1 MDVLEKA
8 LSMLSKYPLCDHC
21 LGRQFALL
29 GYSIENNARGK
40 ALKLSLI
47 LQASDLNSSKNA
59 EGVKRLK
66 VLALNGFSREAHET
80 LHHLKKRIPKKNAP
94 KSCFLCEDRFQGLG
108 KLTQKALDAVTDYEY
123 STFLVG
129 IELPVLVEEREDEF
143 KAAFNVSYG
152 ESIRHEFG
160 RLLGK
165 RIAEETGKIAD
176 YKKPDL
182 AVIIKPFE
190 EKVRVQVNP
199 LFVAGRYRK
208 LVRDIPQSK
217 WFCSSCRGK
226 GCEKCGG
233 TGKMYPESVEELAS
247 KPLVEAAE
255 GEKNSFHASG
265 REDIDA
271 RMLGSGR
278 PFVIEISKP
287 KKRFLDLKKLE
298 AAVNANAEGKV
309 EVSGLCFSSK
319 DVVRRLKKGESAQK
333 EYRVLIDFESEVSEE
348 GLRLLEEKLSGI
360 LIKQQ
365 TPLRVLHRRADLI
378 REKYIYEV
386 KVKKVSLKRA
396 KMKIRCQGGLY
407 VKELVSGD
415 EGRTKPNVSEL
426 LENRAKPLKLDVL
439 NVIMDNQSKVKC

>member
-1 MDVLEKA
+1 MDILEKA
-8 LSMLSKYPLCDHC
+8 MAMLSKNPLCDHC

-29 GYSIENNARGK
+29 GYNMENNDRGK
-40 ALKLSLI
+40 ALKLSLT
-47 LQASDLNSSKNA
+47 LQANAFHSEKNA

-66 VLALNGFSREAHET
+66 MLAVNGFSREAQDT
-80 LHHLKKRIPKKNAP
+80 LRHLKKRVPKEDPAK
-94 KSCFLCEDRFQGLG
+94 KCCLCEGTFQLLDGLA
-108 KLTQKALDAVTDYEY
+108 QKVLNAVANYEY
-123 STFLVG
+123 TSFLVG
-129 IELPVLVEEREDEF
+129 VELPVAVEEREDEF

-165 RIAEETGKIAD
+165 RIAELTGKTTE
-176 YKKPDL
+176 YMKPDIT
-182 AVIIKPFE
+182 VIVNPFTE
-190 EKVRVQVNP
+190 RVRVQVNP

-233 TGKMYPESVEELAS
+233 TGKMYSESVEELVS
-247 KPLVEAAE
+247 KPLLEAAE
-255 GEKNSFHASG
+255 GEKTSFHASG

-271 RMLGSGR
+271 RMLGNGR

-298 AAVNANAEGKV
+298 AAVNTNAEGKV
-309 EVSGLCFSSK
+309 EVSKFRFTNK

-333 EYRVLIDFESEVSEE
+333 EYRVLIEFENAVSEKD
-348 GLRLLEEKLSGI
+348 LRLLEEKLSGA
-360 LIKQQ
+360 LLKQQ
-365 TPLRVLHRRADLI
+365 TPLRVLHRRADLT

-386 KVKKVSLKRA
+386 KVKKVALKRA
-396 KMKIRCQGGLY
+396 EMKIRCQGGLY

-415 EGRTKPNVSEL
+415 EGRTVPNVSEL
-426 LENRAKPLKLDVL
+426 LGNRAKPLKLDVL
-439 NVIMDNQSKVKC
+439 NVIME

>member
-8 LSMLSKYPLCDHC
+8 LSMLSRYALCDHC

-29 GYSIENNARGK
+29 GYSIENNDRGK
-40 ALKLSLI
+40 ALKLSLT

-59 EGVKRLK
+59 EGAKRLK
-66 VLALNGFSREAHET
+66 VLALNGFSREAKNT
-80 LHHLKKRIPKKNAP
+80 LNHLKKRIPKNSTK
-94 KSCFLCEDRFQGLG
+94 KCFLCENRFQHLDD
-108 KLTQKALDAVTDYEY
+108 LTQKALDVIAEYEFT
-123 STFLVG
+123 TFLVG
-129 IELPVLVEEREDEF
+129 IELPVTVEEREDEF
-143 KAAFNVSYG
+143 KASFNVSYG

-165 RIAEETGKIAD
+165 KVAEATGKAAE
-176 YKKPDL
+176 YKTPDI
-182 AVIIKPFE
+182 AVIINPFLE
-190 EKVRVQVNP
+190 QVRVQVNP

-217 WFCSSCRGK
+217 WFCSRCHGK

-233 TGKMYPESVEELAS
+233 TGKMYAESVEELAS
-247 KPLVEAAE
+247 KAFLEAAE
-255 GEKNSFHASG
+255 GEKTSFHASG

-278 PFVIEISKP
+278 PFVIEVSKP
-287 KKRFLDLKKLE
+287 KKRFLDLEKIE

-309 EVSGLCFSSK
+309 EISGLCFSSK
-319 DVVRRLKKGESAQK
+319 DVVRRLKRGESAQK
-333 EYRVLIDFESEVSEE
+333 EYRVLIDFEREVSEE
-348 GLRLLEEKLSGI
+348 ELRILEEKLSGV
-360 LIKQQ
+360 LIKQK

-396 KMKIRCQGGLY
+396 EIKIRCQGGLY

-415 EGRTKPNVSEL
+415 EGRTTPNVSEL

-439 NVIMDNQSKVKC
+439 NVIMDGQSKVKC

>member
-1 MDVLEKA
+1 MDILEKA
-8 LSMLSKYPLCDHC
+8 MAMLSKHPLCDHC

-29 GYSIENNARGK
+29 GYNIENEDRGK
-40 ALKLSLI
+40 ALKLSLT
-47 LQASDLNSSKNA
+47 LQASAFNSAKNA

-66 VLALNGFSREAHET
+66 VLAVNGFSSEAQDT
-80 LHHLKKRIPKKNAP
+80 LHYLKKRLPKNGSP
-94 KSCFLCEDRFQGLG
+94 KCFLCDGRFQLLDGLI
-108 KLTQKALDAVTDYEY
+108 QKALNAVANYEY
-123 STFLVG
+123 TTFLVG
-129 IELPVLVEEREDEF
+129 VELPVAVEEREDEF

-152 ESIRHEFG
+152 ESVRHEFG

-165 RIAEETGKIAD
+165 RIAAVTGKTTE
-176 YKKPDL
+176 YMKPDIT
-182 AVIIKPFE
+182 IIVNPFA
-190 EKVRVQVNP
+190 EKVRLQVNP

-233 TGKMYPESVEELAS
+233 TGKMYPESVEELVS
-247 KPLVEAAE
+247 KPLLEAAE
-255 GEKNSFHASG
+255 GEKTAFHASG

-271 RMLGSGR
+271 RMLGNGR

-287 KKRFLDLKKLE
+287 KNRFLDLKTLE
-298 AAVNANAEGKV
+298 AAVNANAAGKV
-309 EVSGLCFSSK
+309 EVSGFRFTNK

-333 EYRVLIDFESEVSEE
+333 EYRVLIEFDNAVSEE
-348 GLRLLEEKLSGI
+348 GLRLLEEKLSGASV
-360 LIKQQ
+360 KQQ

-386 KVKKVSLKRA
+386 KVKKVSLKRTE
-396 KMKIRCQGGLY
+396 MKIRCQGGLY

-415 EGRTKPNVSEL
+415 EGRTTPNISDL
-426 LENRAKPLKLDVL
+426 LGNRAKPLKLDVL
-439 NVIMDNQSKVKC
+439 NVIME